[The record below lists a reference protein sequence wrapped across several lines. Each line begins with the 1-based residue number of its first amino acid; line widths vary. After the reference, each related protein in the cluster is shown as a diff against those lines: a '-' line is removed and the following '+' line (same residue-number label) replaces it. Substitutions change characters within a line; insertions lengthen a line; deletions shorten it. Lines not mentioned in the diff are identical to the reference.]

1 MKIPVDKS
9 RIPSGVSLF
18 DKITSVEIEKE
29 DLFKLG
35 IFKHEVPAEHV
46 LETDYL
52 YLLSKVSA
60 YIQLYSDFITVNGN
74 QIVNCS
80 TDDRVMKDVSEIV
93 GIALGLKLT
102 IDCFGIRQE
111 NISKI
116 PPPASKQKYLD
127 YKFAHKRKNIEIET
141 KGTTSKYISKFITDI
156 LEKKKT
162 STDAHFRFG
171 TVAVLSKPGE
181 SHATELHLCD
191 DPPDEA
197 NVEIADDNTPWHY
210 ISAFGH
216 ILDNK
221 YYNEIVRTIVKG
233 KKPKKKFLKIK
244 ERFFGKYEFDGA
256 TYFGEFFDY
265 RVNIE
270 NIGAV
275 INGRESTVEE
285 VFRKVTKAQGKKK
298 IFIGVH
304 SSIVDL
310 VLRGNGLKEIL
321 SLNFEKIK
329 ETSNSGVDIFRD
341 SDGIVVVIAP
351 DRIDPQLEEQFPE
364 GEVKNRI
371 GQMVRFQRHE
381 PTPCGSPCRS
391 RELAGKPCDIKTYR
405 GACHFHR

>member
-1 MKIPVDKS
+1 MKIPVNNS
-9 RIPSGVSLF
+9 RIPSGVKFFSKISSL
-18 DKITSVEIEKE
+18 DIEKE

-60 YIQLYSDFITVNGN
+60 YFQLYGDFITVNGN
-74 QIVNCS
+74 QIVNS
-80 TDDRVMKDVSEIV
+80 SKDDRVMKDVSEIV
-93 GIALGLKLT
+93 GIALGLKFT

-116 PPPASKQKYLD
+116 PPPANKQKYLD
-127 YKFAHKRKNIEIET
+127 YKFVLNNQSMELET
-141 KGTTSKYISKFITDI
+141 KGTTSNSISKFVTDI
-156 LEKKKT
+156 TAKKKA
-162 STDAHFRFG
+162 SPDAHFRFG
-171 TVAVLSKPGE
+171 TVAVLSKPGK

-191 DPPDEA
+191 DPPDDTT
-197 NVEIADDNTPWHY
+197 EIISEDDMPWHY
-210 ISAFGH
+210 ISAFGY

-221 YYNEIVRTIVKG
+221 YYNEIVRTIVNK
-233 KKPKKKFLKIK
+233 KKPKQKFLKIK
-244 ERFFGKYEFDGA
+244 ERFFGRYDFDGE

-270 NIGAV
+270 NIAAV
-275 INGRESTVEE
+275 VSSRDSTIEE
-285 VFRKVTKAQGKKK
+285 VFSKVTKAQGKKK

-310 VLRGNGLKEIL
+310 VLRGRGLKEIV
-321 SLNFEKIK
+321 SLGFDRVKK
-329 ETSNSGVDIFRD
+329 TSDGGVDIFRD

-351 DRIDPQLEEQFPE
+351 DKIDPQLEEQFPE
-364 GEVKNRI
+364 EEVKNRI
-371 GQMVRFQRHE
+371 GQLVKLQLHE
-381 PTPCGSPCRS
+381 PSACGSPCKS
-391 RELAGKPCDIKTYR
+391 RVIVGKPCEIKTYR